1 MTSEAASGG
10 RKMNSQRILIIDDE
24 QHIRETMQLALE
36 AVGYQVETAADG
48 AEGLEKFGTGEA
60 WDLVLLDQRMPGMDG
75 LEVLPRMRERD
86 PAARVV
92 MVTAYGTIELAVDA
106 MKAGAVDF
114 LRKPFTPEVLRGAVK
129 AALALPRQAVSG
141 EEHSLTDLLSPT
153 VAIPGSVTQLPPI
166 RFRTLNGYYFWPV
179 SLPEGGEETEAL
191 RIRRAFEVKSPAGE
205 TRYCAVDLATSI
217 REFVRAEV
225 QRDYAPNDPLW
236 DIVCRS
242 ALSNYLWQQASL
254 PPEVLPVYELTR
266 EQLHDVRAAVGLGRG
281 FWR

>member
-1 MTSEAASGG
+1 MG
-10 RKMNSQRILIIDDE
+10 SQRILIIDDE

-48 AEGLEKFGTGEA
+48 LEGLEKFAAGEA

-86 PAARVV
+86 PSARVV

-114 LRKPFTPEVLRGAVK
+114 LRKPFTPEVLRSAVQ
-129 AALALPRQAVSG
+129 AALTQPRQPVRA
-141 EEHSLTDLLSPT
+141 EAHSLAGL
-153 VAIPGSVTQLPPI
+153 LPPTPSETRRSPHLPLI
-166 RFRTLNGYYFWPV
+166 HFRTLNGYMFWPV
-179 SLPEGGEETEAL
+179 ELPPGAQETDAL
-191 RIRRAFEVKSPAGE
+191 RIRRAFEVKSPVGE
-205 TRYCAVDLATSI
+205 TRYCAVDLAASI

-225 QRDYAPNDPLW
+225 QRDYPPDDPVW
-236 DIVCRS
+236 DMVCRS
-242 ALSNYLWQQASL
+242 AMANYLWQQASL

-266 EQLHDVRAAVGLGRG
+266 EQLHDIRAAAGLGRAL
-281 FWR
+281 WR